1 MRVES
6 KDNLLRDCSVQ
17 VYDCTQ
23 QKELILERIK
33 EALKERLNEQTE
45 IILVTMGGDGM
56 LGVFVDDISKDSYIA
71 ENMNHLIFVPLPYG
85 TGNDIS
91 RSVGWGHREGPWGR
105 DLDSLVSSLMKAEK
119 DYFTIWDV
127 NIYAKQVQGYAR
139 NELVTISEPFDD

>member
-33 EALKERLNEQTE
+33 EALKGKISYSCLFLLAERLNEQTE

-56 LGVFVDDISKDSYIA
+56 LGVFVDDISKDTYIA

-119 DYFTIWDV
+119 DCFTIWDV
-127 NIYAKQVQGYAR
+127 NIYAK
-139 NELVTISEPFDD
+139 